1 MYISRQII
9 LSSIWKQIDDN
20 ITLFINYADGYAPDG
35 FDNFKDPV
43 IISIKYNLR
52 KMNFC
57 RLSSVNKEVISLY
70 IVNSDLSKSI
80 YKRKLD
86 DNVVVWDK
94 NAIEKWVTEYPIDYY
109 DFYRNELNLEKN
121 DKSIDDILNF

>member
-1 MYISRQII
+1 
-9 LSSIWKQIDDN
+9 
-20 ITLFINYADGYAPDG
+20 
-35 FDNFKDPV
+35 
-43 IISIKYNLR
+43 
-52 KMNFC
+52 MNFC

-94 NAIEKWVTEYPIDYY
+94 NAIEKWATEYPIDHY